1 MSLFNP
7 TLLLF
12 LALLLLVSG
21 LLLFYMDLKMREQNH
36 KIKAIADLATT
47 IAQSIK
53 GGNVS
58 SNDNSNS
65 NSNNDKESNRKETT
79 RKELSRENIQLIQV
93 SDDED
98 DDDEGSESDDSSDD
112 EDDDEDDNED
122 DDEDNDEDDDEDEN
136 GDGDEE
142 PVKLNIN
149 IHDTDSDI
157 KHVFLSQE
165 QLNEA
170 KEEPGEASVVEV
182 EELQVNPPSEAET
195 GTGMDTFKIVLSSE
209 LDYKKMTIPKLR
221 QLVSEKGLAP
231 SSETSKM
238 KKPELLKLL
247 EAE

>member
-7 TLLLF
+7 TFLLF

-21 LLLFYMDLKMREQNH
+21 LLLFYMDIKMREQNH

-58 SNDNSNS
+58 SNSNCDNESTR
-65 NSNNDKESNRKETT
+65 KESTRKETT
-79 RKELSRENIQLIQV
+79 RENIQLIQV
-93 SDDED
+93 SDDEAED
-98 DDDEGSESDDSSDD
+98 DDDDNDEDSDSDDSSSS
-112 EDDDEDDNED
+112 DDDD
-122 DDEDNDEDDDEDEN
+122 DDDAEGEQ
-136 GDGDEE
+136 DEE
-142 PVKLNIN
+142 EQEEQEEQEEHVKLN

-165 QLNEA
+165 QLTEA
-170 KEEPGEASVVEV
+170 KEEPVEASVVEASAV
-182 EELQVNPPSEAET
+182 ELEPQEAQVNPPSEAERDL
-195 GTGMDTFKIVLSSE
+195 DTFKIVLSSE
-209 LDYKKMTIPKLR
+209 LDYKKTSIQKLR

-231 SSETSKM
+231 SSDTSKM

>member
-1 MSLFNP
+1 MSLFTP
-7 TLLLF
+7 TFLLF

-53 GGNVS
+53 GGNVINNDN
-58 SNDNSNS
+58 SNNNSNS
-65 NSNNDKESNRKETT
+65 NSH
-79 RKELSRENIQLIQV
+79 KELSRENIQLIQV

-98 DDDEGSESDDSSDD
+98 DD
-112 EDDDEDDNED
+112 EDDDDDDNED
-122 DDEDNDEDDDEDEN
+122 DDSSSSDDDDDDSDTDNDEEE
-136 GDGDEE
+136 GEEGAEGE
-142 PVKLNIN
+142 PVKIN

-165 QLNEA
+165 QLTEA
-170 KEEPGEASVVEV
+170 KEEPLEVEASVVEV
-182 EELQVNPPSEAET
+182 EAQKASAVEVNPPSEAET
-195 GTGMDTFKIVLSSE
+195 ELDTFKIVLSSE
-209 LDYKKMTIPKLR
+209 LDYKKMSIQKLR
-221 QLVSEKGLAP
+221 QLVSEKGLAS

>member
-21 LLLFYMDLKMREQNH
+21 LLLFYMDMKMREQNN

-65 NSNNDKESNRKETT
+65 NSNNNSH
-79 RKELSRENIQLIQV
+79 KELARENIQLIQV

-98 DDDEGSESDDSSDD
+98 DDDADDDDEDSESDDSSSSDDDDDDD
-112 EDDDEDDNED
+112 EDDD
-122 DDEDNDEDDDEDEN
+122 DEGEQDEQKET
-136 GDGDEE
+136 
-142 PVKLNIN
+142 VKLN

-165 QLNEA
+165 QLTEA
-170 KEEPGEASVVEV
+170 KEEPAEVEASAVELEASAV
-182 EELQVNPPSEAET
+182 EVNPPSEAET
-195 GTGMDTFKIVLSSE
+195 ELDTFKIVLSSE
-209 LDYKKMTIPKLR
+209 LDYKKMSIQKLR

-247 EAE
+247 ETE

>member
-21 LLLFYMDLKMREQNH
+21 LLLFYMDMKMREQNN

-65 NSNNDKESNRKETT
+65 NSNNNSH
-79 RKELSRENIQLIQV
+79 KELARENIQLIQV

-98 DDDEGSESDDSSDD
+98 DDDADDDDEDSESDDSSSSDDDDDD
-112 EDDDEDDNED
+112 EDDD
-122 DDEDNDEDDDEDEN
+122 DEGEQDEQKET
-136 GDGDEE
+136 
-142 PVKLNIN
+142 VKLN

-165 QLNEA
+165 QLTEA
-170 KEEPGEASVVEV
+170 KEEPAEVEASAVELEASAV
-182 EELQVNPPSEAET
+182 EVNPPSEAET
-195 GTGMDTFKIVLSSE
+195 ELDTFKIVLSSE
-209 LDYKKMTIPKLR
+209 LDYKKMSIQKLR

-247 EAE
+247 ETE

>member
-21 LLLFYMDLKMREQNH
+21 LLLFYMDMKMREQNN

-65 NSNNDKESNRKETT
+65 NSNNNSH
-79 RKELSRENIQLIQV
+79 KELARENIQLIQV

-98 DDDEGSESDDSSDD
+98 DDDADDDDEDSESDDSSSSDD
-112 EDDDEDDNED
+112 DDDDDEEK
-122 DDEDNDEDDDEDEN
+122 
-136 GDGDEE
+136 E
-142 PVKLNIN
+142 PVKLN

-165 QLNEA
+165 QLTEA
-170 KEEPGEASVVEV
+170 KEEPAEVEASAVELEASAV
-182 EELQVNPPSEAET
+182 EVNPPSEAET
-195 GTGMDTFKIVLSSE
+195 ELDTFKIVLSSE
-209 LDYKKMTIPKLR
+209 LDYKKMSIQKLR

-247 EAE
+247 ETE

>member
-21 LLLFYMDLKMREQNH
+21 LLLFYMDMKMREQNN

-65 NSNNDKESNRKETT
+65 NSNNNSH
-79 RKELSRENIQLIQV
+79 KELARENIQLIQV

-98 DDDEGSESDDSSDD
+98 DDDEDSESDDSSSSDDDDD
-112 EDDDEDDNED
+112 EDDDDD
-122 DDEDNDEDDDEDEN
+122 DDEDDDDEGEQDEQK
-136 GDGDEE
+136 ET
-142 PVKLNIN
+142 VKLN

-165 QLNEA
+165 QLTEA
-170 KEEPGEASVVEV
+170 KEEPVEV
-182 EELQVNPPSEAET
+182 EASAVELEASAVEVNPPSEAET
-195 GTGMDTFKIVLSSE
+195 ELDTFKIVLSSE
-209 LDYKKMTIPKLR
+209 LDYKKMSIQKLR

-247 EAE
+247 ETE

>member
-21 LLLFYMDLKMREQNH
+21 LLLFYMDMKMREQNN

-65 NSNNDKESNRKETT
+65 NSNNNSH
-79 RKELSRENIQLIQV
+79 KELARENIQLIQV

-98 DDDEGSESDDSSDD
+98 DDDADDDDEDSESDDSSSSDDDDDD
-112 EDDDEDDNED
+112 EDDD
-122 DDEDNDEDDDEDEN
+122 DEGEQDEQKET
-136 GDGDEE
+136 
-142 PVKLNIN
+142 VKLN

-165 QLNEA
+165 QLTEA
-170 KEEPGEASVVEV
+170 KEEPAEVEASAVELEASAV
-182 EELQVNPPSEAET
+182 EVNPPSEAET
-195 GTGMDTFKIVLSSE
+195 ELDTFKIVLSSE
-209 LDYKKMTIPKLR
+209 LDYKKMSIQKLR

>member
-21 LLLFYMDLKMREQNH
+21 LLLFYMDMKMREQNN

-65 NSNNDKESNRKETT
+65 NSNNNSH
-79 RKELSRENIQLIQV
+79 KELNRENIQLIQV

-98 DDDEGSESDDSSDD
+98 DDDADDDDDDEDSESDDSSSSDDDDDD
-112 EDDDEDDNED
+112 EDDD
-122 DDEDNDEDDDEDEN
+122 DEGEQDEQKET
-136 GDGDEE
+136 
-142 PVKLNIN
+142 VKLN

-165 QLNEA
+165 QLTEA
-170 KEEPGEASVVEV
+170 KEEPAEVEASVVEL
-182 EELQVNPPSEAET
+182 ESQEAQEAQEAQVNPPSEAET
-195 GTGMDTFKIVLSSE
+195 DLDTFKIVLSSE
-209 LDYKKMTIPKLR
+209 LDYKKMSIQKLR

-247 EAE
+247 ETE

>member
-21 LLLFYMDLKMREQNH
+21 LLLFYMDMKMREQNN

-65 NSNNDKESNRKETT
+65 NSNNNSH
-79 RKELSRENIQLIQV
+79 KELARENIQLIQV

-98 DDDEGSESDDSSDD
+98 DDDEDSESDDGGGCGGSDDYDD
-112 EDDDEDDNED
+112 EDDD
-122 DDEDNDEDDDEDEN
+122 DEGEQDEQKET
-136 GDGDEE
+136 
-142 PVKLNIN
+142 VKLN

-165 QLNEA
+165 QLTEA
-170 KEEPGEASVVEV
+170 KEEPVEV
-182 EELQVNPPSEAET
+182 EASAVELEASAVEVNPPSEAET
-195 GTGMDTFKIVLSSE
+195 ELDTFKIVLSSE
-209 LDYKKMTIPKLR
+209 LDYKKMSIQKLR

-247 EAE
+247 ETE

>member
-1 MSLFNP
+1 
-7 TLLLF
+7 LLF

-21 LLLFYMDLKMREQNH
+21 LLLFYMDMKMREQNN

-65 NSNNDKESNRKETT
+65 NSNSNNNNH
-79 RKELSRENIQLIQV
+79 KELSRENIQLIQV

-98 DDDEGSESDDSSDD
+98 DDDEDDDEDDDDSESDDSSSSDDDDDD
-112 EDDDEDDNED
+112 EDDD
-122 DDEDNDEDDDEDEN
+122 DEGEQQK
-136 GDGDEE
+136 E
-142 PVKLNIN
+142 PVKLN

-165 QLNEA
+165 QLTEA
-170 KEEPGEASVVEV
+170 KEEPAEVEASAVELESQEAQEASAV
-182 EELQVNPPSEAET
+182 EVNPPSEAET
-195 GTGMDTFKIVLSSE
+195 ELDTFKIVLSSE
-209 LDYKKMTIPKLR
+209 LDYKKMSIQKLR

-247 EAE
+247 ETE

>member
-21 LLLFYMDLKMREQNH
+21 LLLFYMDMKMREQNN

-65 NSNNDKESNRKETT
+65 NSNNNSH
-79 RKELSRENIQLIQV
+79 KELARENIQLIQV

-98 DDDEGSESDDSSDD
+98 DDDADDDDEDSESDDSSSSDD
-112 EDDDEDDNED
+112 DDDDDDDDEGEQ
-122 DDEDNDEDDDEDEN
+122 DEQK
-136 GDGDEE
+136 E
-142 PVKLNIN
+142 PVKLN

-165 QLNEA
+165 QLTEA
-170 KEEPGEASVVEV
+170 KEEPVEV
-182 EELQVNPPSEAET
+182 EASAVELEASAVEVNPPSEAET
-195 GTGMDTFKIVLSSE
+195 ELDTFKIVLSSE
-209 LDYKKMTIPKLR
+209 LDYKKMSIQKLR

-247 EAE
+247 ETE